1 MEIMSKEI
9 CQNDIDILLIKI
21 ALKKVRR
28 DDTDFSSIK
37 ITLKKYVEMT
47 LKFVD
52 IFSLT
57 CRRNIA
63 IELTLI

>member
-37 ITLKKYVEMT
+37 ITLKKYIERT

-52 IFSLT
+52 IFSLM
-57 CRRNIA
+57 
-63 IELTLI
+63 